1 MVKKVNFMLCA
12 SRPYILTIGNGC
24 KGKRESQKIILIQAT
39 GRTKGTNKKEKEKN
53 KKTKP
58 VKSQKRAPFGKRTL
72 HSGEVWKL
80 THWPNNNNQ
89 REGEIPGYIIIPI
102 CPSHNYLA

>member
-39 GRTKGTNKKEKEKN
+39 GRTKGTNKKEKEKKQKN
-53 KKTKP
+53 KTSKVTK
-58 VKSQKRAPFGKRTL
+58 KGLHLGKGLYILVRFE
-72 HSGEVWKL
+72 SSL
-80 THWPNNNNQ
+80 TDL
-89 REGEIPGYIIIPI
+89 IITIRGKEKFQDI
-102 CPSHNYLA
+102 